1 MEGEA
6 MIMLTSILIN
16 DKLMAQLTVIRVKH
30 KNTFFS

>member
-16 DKLMAQLTVIRVKH
+16 DKLMAQDAPLEWH
-30 KNTFFS
+30 LQF